1 MALFK
6 SQALLIDTWT
16 LATQKDYTNWD
27 WSCNPEVT
35 FSKEIVMYLK
45 YLRCFS
51 ENQSKVKTIVQ
62 LCKNNCT
69 NPVKAHTSGA
79 CRGLLLW
86 RLNIPQQASG
96 GQYLLTTLFRPTL
109 LLWTGQKWTFIYL
122 DYDHGR
128 FNNIMSCCGGWHRVS
143 EINYMYFQKRKLNIT
158 KVKLPWQ
165 WQFWTVMVWVWI
177 C

>member
-1 MALFK
+1 MQF
-6 SQALLIDTWT
+6 
-16 LATQKDYTNWD
+16 
-27 WSCNPEVT
+27 
-35 FSKEIVMYLK
+35 
-45 YLRCFS
+45 
-51 ENQSKVKTIVQ
+51 
-62 LCKNNCT
+62 CKNNCT

-128 FNNIMSCCGGWHRVS
+128 FNNILSWCGGWHRVS

-158 KVKLPWQ
+158 RVKLPWQ
-165 WQFWTVMVWVWI
+165 WQFWTVMGWVMVTILGTVIRLGFQTWGQSRARTLGQSWGRSVHVMK
-177 C
+177 CLELLSHL